1 MEELGYDA
9 ITTVEEIKPPLRTSR
24 DLEMYQ
30 MFGNPTKRKNTPS
43 HSPKK
48 EKADSHDDQIDRRKT
63 RMVGIGKR
71 KKESRQR
78 KKEKGGIRQPDIA
91 QNVVRN

>member
-1 MEELGYDA
+1 MTTNNEWFIKWAKKKGISQDQIDDIVERNNKMEELGYDA

-48 EKADSHDDQIDRRKT
+48 EKADSHDD
-63 RMVGIGKR
+63 
-71 KKESRQR
+71 
-78 KKEKGGIRQPDIA
+78 
-91 QNVVRN
+91 

>member
-1 MEELGYDA
+1 MTTNNEWFIKWAKNQGISQDQIDEIVERNNKMEELGYDA

-48 EKADSHDDQIDRRKT
+48 EKADSHDD
-63 RMVGIGKR
+63 
-71 KKESRQR
+71 
-78 KKEKGGIRQPDIA
+78 
-91 QNVVRN
+91 